1 MSPGGGWEGWERQAA
16 PGLRSL
22 QALQRAGAAGRDWVT
37 PGAWAAPV
45 ANPVPPSPCQPTLR
59 RERPSSLSQSAP
71 RREEAA
77 PGDWGHFVLAGAR
90 VTRWRPRRSDGFPPG
105 RSRRQW
111 WQRYR
116 PPSFTAPLSQPA
128 TSPRPRKKISGGRP
142 RTTSG
147 RASAAATT
155 LHEPRPGPSASA
167 AAAIRLLS
175 AACAPRDADRA
186 LGLGCPPRFS
196 LLPRVE
202 QPRRLP
208 SSS

>member
-1 MSPGGGWEGWERQAA
+1 M
-16 PGLRSL
+16 
-22 QALQRAGAAGRDWVT
+22 T

-116 PPSFTAPLSQPA
+116 PPSFTAPLPQPA
-128 TSPRPRKKISGGRP
+128 TSPRPRKKNQRRPPEKNKRPSFSSRDHPSRTAAWPFSERRRRRSG
-142 RTTSG
+142 
-147 RASAAATT
+147 
-155 LHEPRPGPSASA
+155 
-167 AAAIRLLS
+167 
-175 AACAPRDADRA
+175 
-186 LGLGCPPRFS
+186 FS
-196 LLPRVE
+196 LLPVRPVTPTE
-202 QPRRLP
+202 PWV
-208 SSS
+208 